1 MELIDYI
8 DYDEG
13 RDFPPAMTELPVC
26 ECCGEDAESL
36 AFQRGWNLL
45 ACPTCV
51 RECDAQLIEEEW
63 MRESCTCE
71 QVDYDRWNSRGCV
84 VHDRRAA

>member
-8 DYDEG
+8 DWDEG
-13 RDFPPAMTELPVC
+13 RDFGPAMTELPVC

-36 AFQRGWNLL
+36 AWQREWTFF

-51 RECDAQLIEEEW
+51 RECEAQLAAEADE
-63 MRESCTCE
+63 CTCVRMD
-71 QVDYDRWNSRGCV
+71 VDSYDARGCAA
-84 VHDRRAA
+84 HGARRAA